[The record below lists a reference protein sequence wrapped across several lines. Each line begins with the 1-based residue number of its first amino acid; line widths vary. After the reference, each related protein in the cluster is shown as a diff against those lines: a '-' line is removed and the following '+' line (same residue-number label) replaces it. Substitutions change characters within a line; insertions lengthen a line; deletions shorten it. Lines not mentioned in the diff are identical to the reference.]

1 MASLNKAR
9 HHEVWSTR
17 PEAVR
22 IAMYEI
28 DERDRVRLLSEL
40 PQPTSGDPKPRLI
53 VDERSIDLTYQAR
66 RPAAARGGR
75 SSSKQGDED
84 DELLA
89 TVRFEGVHLHVF
101 GCPND
106 EGLHGH
112 PLFARGL
119 ESYGAFEVQHSS
131 LIRHLERRNRVHDAH
146 DAKHYQRL
154 RHVVITFHDS
164 TFECLCERF
173 EIA

>member
-1 MASLNKAR
+1 
-9 HHEVWSTR
+9 
-17 PEAVR
+17 
-22 IAMYEI
+22 MYDI

-40 PQPTSGDPKPRLI
+40 PQPTSSDPQPRLI
-53 VDERSIDLTYQAR
+53 ADERTVELSFQAR

-75 SSSKQGDED
+75 STGKQGDEA
-84 DELLA
+84 DELLV

-101 GCPND
+101 GSPND
-106 EGLHGH
+106 EALHGH

-131 LIRHLERRNRVHDAH
+131 LIRLLERRNRVHDAH
-146 DAKHYQRL
+146 DAKVYQRL

-164 TFECLCERF
+164 TFECVCEHF
-173 EIA
+173 DSV